1 MQGYGV
7 VESGLGS
14 HTFKRHE
21 GKLHGL
27 SEKIKKHKK
36 SAMTSITNTRAGKY
50 LQSVGVFDEED

>member
-1 MQGYGV
+1 M